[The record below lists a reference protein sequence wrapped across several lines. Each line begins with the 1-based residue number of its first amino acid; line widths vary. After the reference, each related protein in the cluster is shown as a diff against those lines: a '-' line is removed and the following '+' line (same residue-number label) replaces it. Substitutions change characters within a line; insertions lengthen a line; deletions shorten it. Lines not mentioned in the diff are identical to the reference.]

1 LNENFLTLRLGKK
14 IIKSAM
20 QKINAQEGIALTLL
34 IPTVALAS
42 KSRVVFTIVV
52 ATSLAAAM
60 SAIVGNIISH
70 IRAGGRSSS

>member
-20 QKINAQEGIALTLL
+20 QKVNAQKGIALTLL

-42 KSRVVFTIVV
+42 KSRVVFTIVA
-52 ATSLAAAM
+52 ATSLVVAM
-60 SAIVGNIISH
+60 SAIVENIISH
-70 IRAGGRSSS
+70 IRASGPSSS

>member
-20 QKINAQEGIALTLL
+20 QKVNAQKGIALTLL

-52 ATSLAAAM
+52 ATSLVVAM
-60 SAIVGNIISH
+60 SAIVENIISH
-70 IRAGGRSSS
+70 IRVGGRSSS

>member
-1 LNENFLTLRLGKK
+1 LKENFLILQRGKL
-14 IIKSAM
+14 ITKSAM
-20 QKINAQEGIALTLL
+20 QKVNAQKGIVLTLL

-52 ATSLAAAM
+52 ATSLALAM

-70 IRAGGRSSS
+70 IRADGQSSS